1 MGKTTFISYRELRI
15 LEFPTLFA
23 TANPGLTHLFLLVGI
38 PHHFHS
44 QTWRWGGRLERLHTK
59 SLVEGGAQTE

>member
-15 LEFPTLFA
+15 LEFSTLFA

-44 QTWRWGGRLERLHTK
+44 QTWGGGEA
-59 SLVEGGAQTE
+59 GA